1 MPTAIPVL
9 LVVAYPNPAT
19 DLATITI
26 KTDVLKNMTL
36 KLYDIFEMLV
46 GSPIKIRETSTENA
60 IKINVSDFI
69 RGVYVYILSTENKVL
84 FNDKIIKNLFPPIKN
99 AKFFNKFCVFFVSI
113 KKRYDTKKS
122 F

>member
-9 LVVAYPNPAT
+9 SVVAYPNPTT

-46 GSPIKIRETSTENA
+46 GSPIEIRGTLTKNA
-60 IKINVSDFI
+60 IKINISDYI
-69 RGVYVYILSTENKVL
+69 RGIYVYILSTENKVL
-84 FNDKIIKNLFPPIKN
+84 FNDKIIKNLFPTIKN

>member
-9 LVVAYPNPAT
+9 SVVAYPNPTT

-46 GSPIKIRETSTENA
+46 GSPIEIRGTLTKNA
-60 IKINVSDFI
+60 IKINISDYI
-69 RGVYVYILSTENKVL
+69 RGIYVYILSTENKVL
-84 FNDKIIKNLFPPIKN
+84 FNNKIIKNLLPTIKN

>member
-9 LVVAYPNPAT
+9 SVVAYPNPTT

-46 GSPIKIRETSTENA
+46 GSPIEIRGTLTKNA
-60 IKINVSDFI
+60 IKINISDYI
-69 RGVYVYILSTENKVL
+69 RGIYVYILSTENKVL
-84 FNDKIIKNLFPPIKN
+84 FN
-99 AKFFNKFCVFFVSI
+99 NKKPAS
-113 KKRYDTKKS
+113 YY
-122 F
+122 

>member
-84 FNDKIIKNLFPPIKN
+84 FNDKIIKNLFPTIKN

>member
-9 LVVAYPNPAT
+9 SVVAYPNPAT

-46 GSPIKIRETSTENA
+46 ESPIKIRETSTKNA
-60 IKINVSDFI
+60 IKINVNDFI
-69 RGVYVYILSTENKVL
+69 RGVYI
-84 FNDKIIKNLFPPIKN
+84 
-99 AKFFNKFCVFFVSI
+99 
-113 KKRYDTKKS
+113 
-122 F
+122 